1 MDTEDERTDG
11 VDVSRPRVRR
21 WVRRRGALVTGG
33 AAVGVTAVIASVS
46 LLSGVR
52 DARPQPAA
60 SSPSPSAT
68 SPAPHVAIGRVGE
81 ADTRFGVRV
90 GGYAWRAFDP
100 VSDTGLYLRRG
111 TCTDCI
117 DVFNG
122 FTVVG
127 RRGPVAT
134 LTCGS
139 DVDCPR
145 GDVWHNVAGTLGP
158 GKREVTVETG
168 DREAQVLGYDGK
180 VHRTLDLSGTLG
192 PGENINGLAWS
203 AQSGVLAVLT
213 RQLGGGAH
221 VGRLWLV
228 LPSGKVRLAYST
240 MKVVSQPGSAP
251 LALRAEDFDLDG
263 FLWSLGGWSPD
274 GQVLLLDVIPGTGSD
289 DGADVV
295 ALRMQPAEAERPA
308 AVKTLY
314 HSDRNFDWAG
324 NLAWSPDGTR
334 VAVRARSR
342 IVEIS
347 PDDGRVLAQ
356 RPDIAG
362 WLVWPRAASG

>member
-1 MDTEDERTDG
+1 MDTWEDCTDE
-11 VDVSRPRVRR
+11 VNVSRSRVRR
-21 WVRRRGALVTGG
+21 WVRRRGALIAGST
-33 AAVGVTAVIASVS
+33 ALGVTVVIAAVS
-46 LLSGVR
+46 LLSGAR
-52 DARPQPAA
+52 DARPRPAA
-60 SSPSPSAT
+60 SSPSLPAT
-68 SPAPHVAIGRVGE
+68 SAVPPVAIGRVGE

-90 GGYAWRAFDP
+90 GGYAWRSFDP

-111 TCTDCI
+111 TCTDCF
-117 DVFNG
+117 DVFDG

-145 GDVWHNVAGTLGP
+145 GGDWINVAGTLGP
-158 GKREVTVETG
+158 GEREVTVETG

-180 VHRTLDLSGTLG
+180 VHRTLDLSGTLA
-192 PGENINGLAWS
+192 PGERMNGMAWS
-203 AQSGVLAVLT
+203 ARSGVLAVLT
-213 RQLGGGAH
+213 RQLGGGAQ
-221 VGRLWLV
+221 VGRVWLV
-228 LPSGKVRLAYST
+228 FPSGKARLAYTT
-240 MKVVSQPGSAP
+240 MKVVSQSGSAP
-251 LALRAEDFDLDG
+251 VTLRPEDFDRDG

-274 GQVLLLDVIPGTGSD
+274 GQVLLLDVIPGTGPD

-314 HSDRNFDWAG
+314 HSDRNFDSAG

-356 RPDIAG
+356 RPEIVG
-362 WLVWPRAASG
+362 WLVWPRAGSA

>member
-1 MDTEDERTDG
+1 
-11 VDVSRPRVRR
+11 
-21 WVRRRGALVTGG
+21 
-33 AAVGVTAVIASVS
+33 
-46 LLSGVR
+46 
-52 DARPQPAA
+52 
-60 SSPSPSAT
+60 
-68 SPAPHVAIGRVGE
+68 VAIGRVGE

-90 GGYAWRAFDP
+90 GGYAWRSFDP

-111 TCTDCI
+111 TCTDCF
-117 DVFNG
+117 DVFDG

-145 GDVWHNVAGTLGP
+145 GGDWINVAGTLGP
-158 GKREVTVETG
+158 GEREVTVETG

-180 VHRTLDLSGTLG
+180 VHRTLDLSGTLA
-192 PGENINGLAWS
+192 PGERMNGMAWS
-203 AQSGVLAVLT
+203 ARSGVLAVLT
-213 RQLGGGAH
+213 RQLGGGAQ
-221 VGRLWLV
+221 VGRVWLV
-228 LPSGKVRLAYST
+228 FPSGKARLAYTT
-240 MKVVSQPGSAP
+240 MKVVSQSGSAP
-251 LALRAEDFDLDG
+251 VTLRPEDFDRDG

-274 GQVLLLDVIPGTGSD
+274 GQVLLLDVIPGTGPD

-314 HSDRNFDWAG
+314 HSDRNFDSAG

-356 RPDIAG
+356 RPEIVG
-362 WLVWPRAASG
+362 WLVWPRAGSA